1 MTTAARWR
9 LRHRQALQAPPSDPP
24 SPADRVA
31 ALAWA
36 PSTSGID
43 GAAAAGGE
51 PPQQQAQLA
60 VAVIGSG
67 GRPAVHMFD
76 GEGRRVD
83 RVPLKPAV
91 KVRATLGMWVDPT
104 DKSINSLV
112 YGPISH
118 YFIKFRMGRGTLA

>member
-1 MTTAARWR
+1 MMTAARWR

-36 PSTSGID
+36 PTTSGID
-43 GAAAAGGE
+43 GAAAAGVAS
-51 PPQQQAQLA
+51 PQQQVQLA

-67 GRPAVHMFD
+67 GRPSVHLFD

-91 KVRATLGMWVDPT
+91 KVRGSQECGLTPPDQSMCALIFDP
-104 DKSINSLV
+104 IHHN
-112 YGPISH
+112 
-118 YFIKFRMGRGTLA
+118 FIKN